1 MKKHAKRYS
10 IGSPNARQLA
20 FFAAQTRYIAY
31 GGARGGGKSWAVRK
45 KAALLALRYPQSR
58 ILIVR
63 RTLPELREN
72 HTRPLTTDLNGIAVY
87 RDTDKTFTFPNGSII
102 RLGFCANESDV
113 LQYQGQEYDFI
124 FIDEATQLTEYQ
136 YMWIS
141 SCCRGA
147 NGIPKRIYLTCNP
160 GGVGHAWVKRLFI
173 DRDYRQGENPADYT
187 FIPAKASDNGALRK
201 NDPGYLAWL
210 DSLPDG
216 QRQAW
221 RDGDWDAFLGQYFS
235 EFRREIH
242 VCTPFPIPPA
252 WRRYVSMDYGLDM
265 CAVLWT
271 AVAPDGRAYVY
282 KEIHQSDLTVSAAAA
297 EILRVNGGDE
307 IYEFLAPPDLWSRQ
321 RETGRTTAEIF
332 EEAGICLTK
341 TSNNRVAGWLAV
353 KEWLKIV
360 PSETGEPTARLKIFA
375 SCTHLAKHLPLL
387 LYDEKNP
394 SDCATEPHIITHAPD
409 ALRGFCVY
417 RTGAAAAEQRQ
428 TRYQFQAEHPADA
441 AGSEGYGGKIRII

>member
-45 KAALLALRYPQSR
+45 KAALLALRYSQSR

-160 GGVGHAWVKRLFI
+160 GGVGMH
-173 DRDYRQGENPADYT
+173 G
-187 FIPAKASDNGALRK
+187 
-201 NDPGYLAWL
+201 
-210 DSLPDG
+210 
-216 QRQAW
+216 
-221 RDGDWDAFLGQYFS
+221 
-235 EFRREIH
+235 
-242 VCTPFPIPPA
+242 
-252 WRRYVSMDYGLDM
+252 
-265 CAVLWT
+265 
-271 AVAPDGRAYVY
+271 
-282 KEIHQSDLTVSAAAA
+282 
-297 EILRVNGGDE
+297 
-307 IYEFLAPPDLWSRQ
+307 
-321 RETGRTTAEIF
+321 
-332 EEAGICLTK
+332 
-341 TSNNRVAGWLAV
+341 
-353 KEWLKIV
+353 
-360 PSETGEPTARLKIFA
+360 
-375 SCTHLAKHLPLL
+375 
-387 LYDEKNP
+387 
-394 SDCATEPHIITHAPD
+394 
-409 ALRGFCVY
+409 
-417 RTGAAAAEQRQ
+417 
-428 TRYQFQAEHPADA
+428 
-441 AGSEGYGGKIRII
+441 